1 MKNGYTLLE
10 LLVVVL
16 IIGILSAIALPQYF
30 NVVES
35 ARMVELKVFW
45 GSQKNFAAGKRFT
58 DEELATHNARLQNA
72 GLKNFTGQIVC
83 RTGAAEGALCYE
95 VEFTR
100 NANAAAQYKIVTV
113 NNFRELA
120 CVPSNPLGTRVCKSR
135 MKSGGETT
143 LDGKTAYLM
152 H

>member
-1 MKNGYTLLE
+1 MKYGYTLIE

-16 IIGILSAIALPQYF
+16 IIGVLTAIAVPQYF

-45 GSQKNFAAGKRFT
+45 GSQKNFAIGKKFT

-72 GLKNFTGQIVC
+72 GLKNFTGQIIC
-83 RTGAAEGALCYE
+83 RTGGAEDVPCYE
-95 VEFTR
+95 IEFTR

-120 CVPSNPLGTRVCKSR
+120 CVPQNILGTRVCKSR
-135 MKSGGETT
+135 AKPNGEIT
-143 LDGKTAYLM
+143 LGEDTAYVM
-152 H
+152 N